1 MGGREM
7 EERGKLWVEYGC
19 HLEGW
24 VAEGRENKSWS
35 CGAAPVALKTDRDE
49 RSSSPVSVSSCRIDR
64 AVVLPLLKSTEAIRS
79 IRSNGLIEPIRS
91 SNKSRSSYTIAM

>member
-49 RSSSPVSVSSCRIDR
+49 RSSSPVSVKLQDRSRRRIAPAEKHR
-64 AVVLPLLKSTEAIRS
+64 G
-79 IRSNGLIEPIRS
+79 N
-91 SNKSRSSYTIAM
+91 

>member
-7 EERGKLWVEYGC
+7 EERGKMWVECG

-35 CGAAPVALKTDRDE
+35 CGAAPVALKADRDE
-49 RSSSPVSVSSCRIDR
+49 TGSAAVSVKLQDRSGRRI
-64 AVVLPLLKSTEAIRS
+64 APALKH
-79 IRSNGLIEPIRS
+79 
-91 SNKSRSSYTIAM
+91 

>member
-19 HLEGW
+19 HLERW

-49 RSSSPVSVSSCRIDR
+49 RSSSPVSAKLQD
-64 AVVLPLLKSTEAIRS
+64 
-79 IRSNGLIEPIRS
+79 RS
-91 SNKSRSSYTIAM
+91 SRRIAPAVKHRGN

>member
-7 EERGKLWVEYGC
+7 EERGKMRVEHGCC

-35 CGAAPVALKTDRDE
+35 CVAAPVALKTDRDE

-64 AVVLPLLKSTEAIRS
+64 AVVLPLLKSTEAIRC
-79 IRSNGLIEPIRS
+79 RPLCTAQERPRPA
-91 SNKSRSSYTIAM
+91 RPQPTAL

>member
-7 EERGKLWVEYGC
+7 EERGKMWVEYTC

-35 CGAAPVALKTDRDE
+35 CVAAPVALKTDRDE
-49 RSSSPVSVSSCRIDR
+49 RSSSPVSVKLQD
-64 AVVLPLLKSTEAIRS
+64 
-79 IRSNGLIEPIRS
+79 RS
-91 SNKSRSSYTIAM
+91 SRRIAPAEKHRGN